1 MIGETK
7 LADDMSSLQTSLM
20 QLVRSNA
27 RAIPYDYVSKD
38 LLHQVIDR
46 LILLVERRIATLAH

>member
-7 LADDMSSLQTSLM
+7 LADDMISLQTSLM
-20 QLVRSNA
+20 QLVRINA
-27 RAIPYDYVSKD
+27 HAIPYDYVSKV

-46 LILLVERRIATLAH
+46 LILLVERRIATLVH